1 MHLQNKSQPFL
12 FLYLNKY
19 PFLIDLRCFLLFL
32 SVSYDLQAASLNQDL
47 SGFKP
52 LTCVTCLDKPK

>member
-12 FLYLNKY
+12 FLYLNEY

-32 SVSYDLQAASLNQDL
+32 SVSDDLQAASLTQDL
-47 SGFKP
+47 SRFKP
-52 LTCVTCLDKPK
+52 LT